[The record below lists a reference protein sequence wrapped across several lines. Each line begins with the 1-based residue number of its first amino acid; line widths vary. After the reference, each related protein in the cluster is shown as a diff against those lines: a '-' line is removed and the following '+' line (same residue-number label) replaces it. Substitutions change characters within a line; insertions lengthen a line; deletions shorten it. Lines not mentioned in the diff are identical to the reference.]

1 MTPEAQAEL
10 DKIRAVRG
18 YTLPLHE
25 VMAEAS
31 VEFIRRYGELASFV
45 IFGPAEGRALDLK
58 TRFLVMVGITTA
70 VKGDREGIEWASL
83 RAVQNGATWQ
93 EVYEAAFLA
102 GLPAGFPSCAAAAR
116 VFQVLQKGHG
126 LVPQDMS
133 AAKPAPAKKAARK
146 KG

>member
-1 MTPEAQAEL
+1 MTPEGKAEL

-25 VMAEAS
+25 LLAETNP
-31 VEFIRRYGELASFV
+31 EFLRRYGELASYV
-45 IFGPAEGRALDLK
+45 IFGDAEGRALDLK

-70 VKGDREGIEWASL
+70 VKGDREGIEWAAA

-102 GLPAGFPSCAAAAR
+102 ALPAGVPAFEGACRAFKEMKEGKGW
-116 VFQVLQKGHG
+116 VDQK
-126 LVPQDMS
+126 VPD
-133 AAKPAPAKKAARK
+133 
-146 KG
+146 